1 MPEVEKR
8 PEMPVKLQSE
18 EKEMLKPTRLSLL
31 LKRSCKKAEGG
42 DVLGHLQRLFRG
54 ELPKKESEKDA
65 GISDIEKFESQKRR
79 GKRIPKIQ
87 QDVASESRVSG
98 LFPPLYSANPA
109 KGFFPSANSPKL
121 HS

>member
-1 MPEVEKR
+1 
-8 PEMPVKLQSE
+8 
-18 EKEMLKPTRLSLL
+18 
-31 LKRSCKKAEGG
+31 
-42 DVLGHLQRLFRG
+42 
-54 ELPKKESEKDA
+54 LPKKESEKDA